1 MKSSRPMSS
10 TNPLDA
16 VSNKEYN
23 DFYDALQ
30 FTLTW
35 EGGYVNDPEDPG
47 GETKWGIAKTF
58 HPELDIKNLTPEKA
72 AQIYYEEYWEPS
84 WCDMLP
90 APLST
95 VMFDT
100 AVLCGVSR
108 AKQFLRESKG
118 NVELYLDARRRHHVA
133 KSKPRF
139 LRGHL
144 NRVQSLVKFVETHPK

>member
-1 MKSSRPMSS
+1 M
-10 TNPLDA
+10 NPLDE
-16 VSNKEYN
+16 VSEKEYN
-23 DFYDALQ
+23 AFYDALS
-30 FTLTW
+30 FTLSW

-58 HPELDIKNLTPEKA
+58 HPDLDIKNLTPAEA
-72 AQIYYEEYWEPS
+72 ARIYYEEYWEPS

-100 AVLCGVSR
+100 AVLCGPGR

-118 NVELYLDARRRHHVA
+118 DVEAFLAARRRHHVA
-133 KSKPRF
+133 RSKPKHIK
-139 LRGHL
+139 GHL
-144 NRVQSLVKFVETHPK
+144 NRLDSLARFARQHAQK

>member
-1 MKSSRPMSS
+1 MLS
-10 TNPLDA
+10 TNPLDE
-16 VSNKEYN
+16 VSSKEYN

-47 GETKWGIAKTF
+47 GETKWGISKTF
-58 HPELDIKNLTPEKA
+58 HPDLDIKNLTPEEA
-72 AQIYYEEYWEPS
+72 ARIYYEEYWEPS
-84 WCDMLP
+84 WCDLLP
-90 APLST
+90 APLNT
-95 VMFDT
+95 IMFDT

-118 NVELYLDARRRHHVA
+118 DVAAFLEARRRHHVA
-133 KSKPRF
+133 RSKPRF

-144 NRVQSLVKFVETHPK
+144 NRVNSLYKYTLRPK